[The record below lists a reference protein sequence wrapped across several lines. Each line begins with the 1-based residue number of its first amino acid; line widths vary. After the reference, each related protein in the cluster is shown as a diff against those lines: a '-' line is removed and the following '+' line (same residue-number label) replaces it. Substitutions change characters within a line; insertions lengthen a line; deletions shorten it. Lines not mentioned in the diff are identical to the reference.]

1 MHLISK
7 NTLFTAAHPVRE
19 ESILFLQKIRSEIME
34 FLKNYYS
41 PIVLDSL
48 FSIIIMSVSSGTY
61 SRLMAL
67 KDMGVVEVLLRIFY
81 NSLEF

>member
-34 FLKNYYS
+34 FLKNCNS
-41 PIVLDSL
+41 LIVFDSL
-48 FSIIIMSVSSGTY
+48 FSIIMSVSSGAY